1 MPVIKW
7 FDTVLSTFKNVSRV
21 EIFQMKYKTYFLENH
36 NPIEEIQPLQ
46 KNYLKWNLFKYL

>member
-21 EIFQMKYKTYFLENH
+21 EVFQMIYKTYFLENH